1 MDRSITVFEVE
12 GEVLNISPFIMI
24 YEIGGTMM
32 SEITTLQH
40 ADSLLLA
47 SITDEEKIVSK
58 ALAAAINSA
67 NNCGQTSVV
76 FSTRLSESQIKE
88 LESKSYRVT
97 ISGVSNPQ
105 YIISWKTTPESEEK

>member
-1 MDRSITVFEVE
+1 
-12 GEVLNISPFIMI
+12 MI

-40 ADSLLLA
+40 ADSLLA

-76 FSTRLSESQIKE
+76 FSTRLSESQINE
-88 LESKSYRVT
+88 LESKNYRVT

-105 YIISWKTTPESEEK
+105 YTISWKTTSESEEK